1 MTSNDLPAVSQG
13 PTRSSASGRYLALRS
28 LISKILLLLVVFIAV
43 PVILYNEFRRA
54 DQDKQVLLSESLQEQ
69 GRLMA
74 ESLRPLLQREGGS
87 PLLALP
93 KEVRLRVE
101 LSKAEVKAPVI
112 AAQKEVIR
120 SLVKEVRIDYG
131 EKLVTVFFNPLS
143 KMLVGARGLTL

>member
-13 PTRSSASGRYLALRS
+13 PTRNSARGRYLALRS

-74 ESLRPLLQREGGS
+74 ESLRPTG
-87 PLLALP
+87 PP
-93 KEVRLRVE
+93 
-101 LSKAEVKAPVI
+101 
-112 AAQKEVIR
+112 
-120 SLVKEVRIDYG
+120 LVKRSMCRDQQGRVTKDGNCQQQTTDHQRGTESDRGKYETDDIRIA
-131 EKLVTVFFNPLS
+131 K
-143 KMLVGARGLTL
+143 RGLSGKRNPKTYA